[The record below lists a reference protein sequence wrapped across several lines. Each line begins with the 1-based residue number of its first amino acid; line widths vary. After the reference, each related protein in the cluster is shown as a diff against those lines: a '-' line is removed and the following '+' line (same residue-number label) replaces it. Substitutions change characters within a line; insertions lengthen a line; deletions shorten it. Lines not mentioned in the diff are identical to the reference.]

1 MIQKWSLK
9 HLGGIDLTAL
19 GPPAKRNATVTHHF
33 PPFKFMF
40 KSPFAKQ
47 TSLTTEIASDANIP
61 ASDLTNK
68 LEKMISDAVPSNE
81 HEDKVDQLV
90 ESFKRMMNKNE
101 IPLHISE
108 EQIDEG
114 QGSEAQKIVENL
126 NAEINSTKDV
136 DKAVIGSGSAQII
149 QDNGIAFDLPPIE
162 EKEENSAIE
171 EKPADFSEILEDKTF
186 DLADKLKKMMISDAG
201 PAPVAGDPVDELAES
216 FKNMVDKSAVIISNT
231 DAPPS
236 PAESEI
242 AVR

>member
-1 MIQKWSLK
+1 M
-9 HLGGIDLTAL
+9 
-19 GPPAKRNATVTHHF
+19 
-33 PPFKFMF
+33 
-40 KSPFAKQ
+40 
-47 TSLTTEIASDANIP
+47 
-61 ASDLTNK
+61 
-68 LEKMISDAVPSNE
+68 
-81 HEDKVDQLV
+81 
-90 ESFKRMMNKNE
+90 
-101 IPLHISE
+101 HISE
-108 EQIDEG
+108 EQIHEG
-114 QGSEAQKIVENL
+114 QGSEAQKIVENF

>member
-1 MIQKWSLK
+1 
-9 HLGGIDLTAL
+9 
-19 GPPAKRNATVTHHF
+19 
-33 PPFKFMF
+33 MF

-114 QGSEAQKIVENL
+114 HGSEAQKIVENL
-126 NAEINSTKDV
+126 NAQINSTEDV

-149 QDNGIAFDLPPIE
+149 QDNGIASDLPPIE
-162 EKEENSAIE
+162 VKE

-186 DLADKLKKMMISDAG
+186 NLVDKLKKMISDAG